1 MMYMYHNSVRQSI
14 PFHSIYVASICQCI
28 LAKVDLFLAFLKSMF
43 IHNERF
49 ILWGVF
55 FLKFR
60 KLKFPFGSAWKK
72 VHQWNVSVQEKNLN
86 SVWYAYQFALFQVP
100 SASYIFM
107 ITPWLHKSFCPMYNP
122 CESQIEL
129 SDTSLVFARASRL
142 MFCLLQWML
151 SINTQATFRR
161 LEDQTCLN
169 VMAWEMTG
177 WVWKRESWRE
187 EKLYWKA
194 SGCEAVT
201 NGHVSCTSLSSL
213 GTVKYYLVISD
224 QRKMASAFFVPQFQ
238 VRCQFKYY

>member
-1 MMYMYHNSVRQSI
+1 M
-14 PFHSIYVASICQCI
+14 
-28 LAKVDLFLAFLKSMF
+28 
-43 IHNERF
+43 
-49 ILWGVF
+49 
-55 FLKFR
+55 
-60 KLKFPFGSAWKK
+60 
-72 VHQWNVSVQEKNLN
+72 
-86 SVWYAYQFALFQVP
+86 P

-129 SDTSLVFARASRL
+129 SDTSLVFARASRS

-194 SGCEAVT
+194 SGQSGCEAVT
-201 NGHVSCTSLSSL
+201 NDHVSCTSLSSL
-213 GTVKYYLVISD
+213 GTVKYYPFWYLIREEWLVNFLFLDFRSNVSSNTIKILIIHVINTICFVKSPFLYHLHKTLFDRFREGHYVNNSVISNN
-224 QRKMASAFFVPQFQ
+224 
-238 VRCQFKYY
+238 YYS